1 MDFKQVIKACLDFST
16 ANNGT
21 IQSYPAGHNNQ
32 LDIQSRNNTR
42 TSIHIEQLEAPGAW
56 AMEQRQNAVG
66 GGKKETNNKSETVTT
81 EERLLE
87 YLSRFWDR
95 DDTTSFNTH
104 KACIRLGHVIDFVCR
119 EKPVNEVLNWIDT
132 LHEKPVISGVLN
144 LKFECTLVTGPE
156 ETPETH
162 KELVVM
168 PGIDTLHMRLKECAC
183 TKDWSGMLHCG
194 VCPTTG
200 LNIHT
205 ANVRGGYGHGSDTIQ
220 EPGDIMMSVDYNF
233 ALVTALGETPD
244 THKELVMRV
253 IDELFQSLKE
263 CACDKQGGD
272 FWKQA

>member
-21 IQSYPAGHNNQ
+21 IQSYPAGYRNQ
-32 LDIQSRNNTR
+32 LDIQSRNKTR
-42 TSIHIEQLEAPGAW
+42 TSIHIEQAETSGDW
-56 AMEQRQNAVG
+56 TMEQRQRAVLLG
-66 GGKKETNNKSETVTT
+66 GGKEETNNKSETVST
-81 EERLLE
+81 EHGLLE
-87 YLSRFWDR
+87 YLTRYWDSA
-95 DDTTSFNTH
+95 TSFNTH
-104 KACIRLGHVIDFVCR
+104 KACIRLGHVIDFV
-119 EKPVNEVLNWIDT
+119 PGD
-132 LHEKPVISGVLN
+132 KPVISGVLN
-144 LKFECTLVTGPE
+144 CKFECTLVTGPE

-162 KELVVM
+162 RELVVM

-253 IDELFQSLKE
+253 IDELFKSLKE
-263 CACDKQGGD
+263 CACDRQGGD